1 MSHTDTDVETLNSF
15 LRGELSAVE
24 TYRQAIG
31 HVSTDRLRDQLQDC
45 QRDHEQR
52 VAAIRERIT
61 KLGGT
66 PAEGSGVWGAFAKI
80 VQAGADVLGEQSA
93 IQALEQG
100 EDHGLA
106 DYQRDLDKTHG
117 EARRFV
123 RMELLPAQKRTHDRM
138 SKLKKTLH

>member
-1 MSHTDTDVETLNSF
+1 MAHNDVETLNSF

-31 HVSTDRLRDQLQDC
+31 RISDESLRAQLEAC

-52 VAAIRERIT
+52 VTAIRERIE

-66 PAEGSGVWGAFAKI
+66 PAESSGLWGTFAK
-80 VQAGADVLGEQSA
+80 VVEGGSALLGEKA
-93 IQALEQG
+93 AVQALEEG

-106 DYQRDLDKTHG
+106 DYERDVEQVHG

-123 RMELLPAQKRTHDRM
+123 RMELLPAQKRTHK
-138 SKLKKTLH
+138 KLSQLKRTLH